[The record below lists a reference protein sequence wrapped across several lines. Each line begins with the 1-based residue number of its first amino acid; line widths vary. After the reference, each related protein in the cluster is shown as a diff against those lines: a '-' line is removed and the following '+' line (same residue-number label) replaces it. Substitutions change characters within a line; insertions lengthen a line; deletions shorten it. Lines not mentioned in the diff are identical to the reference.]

1 MYDVQHHGVEE
12 LQFNEDFAKK
22 RVSEL
27 QHYTRKLDT
36 QLTMWKKSVDT
47 AREKYYELNYFTTLQ
62 LLELR
67 RELALPTATAMLK
80 PSVLMLLKSISP
92 RICSTVVSKSLQAV
106 QQEQEATPMDYTEV
120 EEIIPEIS
128 STQERVERESMDVST
143 SSSNEPAPAS
153 PKASPLDKPSLPA
166 LTYEELSEK
175 QRSDFT
181 YLVNCLGYTA
191 TYVMRAFQECG
202 QDANVY
208 DIEEWC
214 TCENNIKLLA
224 EQLKE
229 NESSL
234 VIEEDM
240 MYESEESDSEEINET
255 VAFALL
261 KSGRFWCIHMQKHLC
276 FCER

>member
-1 MYDVQHHGVEE
+1 MYDVQHLGVEE
-12 LQFNEDFAKK
+12 LHFNEDFAKK

-27 QHYTRKLDT
+27 QHYARKLDT

-67 RELALPTATAMLK
+67 RELALPTRAAMLK

-92 RICSTVVSKSLQAV
+92 HISSTVVTKSLQAV

-120 EEIIPEIS
+120 EEVIPEIS
-128 STQERVERESMDVST
+128 STQERVEKESMDVST

-153 PKASPLDKPSLPA
+153 PKASPLDKPSLS
-166 LTYEELSEK
+166 YEELSEK
-175 QRSDFT
+175 QQSGFT
-181 YLVNCLGYTA
+181 YLVKRLGYTA

-214 TCENNIKLLA
+214 ECNIKQQQ
-224 EQLKE
+224 EQSKE

-234 VIEEDM
+234 VSEEDVM
-240 MYESEESDSEEINET
+240 SESEQFDTEEVNEP
-255 VAFALL
+255 VASALL
-261 KSGRFWCIHMQKHLC
+261 KSGRFLCIQKHLC
-276 FCER
+276 SCES

>member
-1 MYDVQHHGVEE
+1 MYDVQHLGVEE
-12 LQFNEDFAKK
+12 LQFNENFAEK
-22 RVSEL
+22 RLSEL

-67 RELALPTATAMLK
+67 RELALPTGVAMLK
-80 PSVLMLLKSISP
+80 PSVLMLLESISP
-92 RICSTVVSKSLQAV
+92 HISSTVVSESLRTV
-106 QQEQEATPMDYTEV
+106 QHEQEATPMDYTEV
-120 EEIIPEIS
+120 EEVIPEIS

-143 SSSNEPAPAS
+143 LSSNEPAPAS

-166 LTYEELSEK
+166 LSYEELSEK
-175 QRSDFT
+175 QQSDFT
-181 YLVNCLGYTA
+181 YLVNRLGYTA

-214 TCENNIKLLA
+214 ECNI
-224 EQLKE
+224 EQQQEQKKE
-229 NESSL
+229 NEPSL
-234 VIEEDM
+234 VSEEDM
-240 MYESEESDSEEINET
+240 MSEPEQSYTEEVNEP
-255 VAFALL
+255 VASALP
-261 KSGRFWCIHMQKHLC
+261 KSGRFWCIQKHLC
-276 FCER
+276 SCES